1 MGEGLPE
8 YRSWCDPLRARVAR
22 RPLVGATGFEPATF
36 RPQAEA
42 WGSRRGLDQRS
53 VILRVTRTGKLCQ
66 RQRSIASEVPPP
78 RLGKRLSLC
87 ANGYTLK
94 RRSGGFLPS
103 LVARRARKI
112 GEVSRD
118 VQTCRRAAQLTPVLG
133 GRSSARAADPPARLV
148 ARAIGRLAPRL
159 PPLRQTARA
168 GADAPGRQTR
178 PPALSIR
185 LRTRRRPRA
194 RRSAHASARQ
204 LARQARSRRSSC
216 ASWPRLS
223 SPVMCRLSQP
233 AIKTASVPPVACPE
247 RLQIGSSL
255 VARMPWM

>member
-1 MGEGLPE
+1 LNQRSFGPSRSVGVLP
-8 YRSWCDPLRARVAR
+8 SSGSAKCDPAGHADGEALSAATIDCLRGTSAPFGETVE
-22 RPLVGATGFEPATF
+22 PLCQWVHA
-36 RPQAEA
+36 QAEV
-42 WGSRRGLDQRS
+42 R
-53 VILRVTRTGKLCQ
+53 
-66 RQRSIASEVPPP
+66 
-78 RLGKRLSLC
+78 
-87 ANGYTLK
+87 
-94 RRSGGFLPS
+94 GFLPS
-103 LVARRARKI
+103 LVARRTRVI

-159 PPLRQTARA
+159 PPLRHTARA

-194 RRSAHASARQ
+194 RRSTDASARQ

-216 ASWPRLS
+216 ASCRDRRHPWRVPYRARQSRRPPCRPWPA
-223 SPVMCRLSQP
+223 PNAYQ
-233 AIKTASVPPVACPE
+233 
-247 RLQIGSSL
+247 L
-255 VARMPWM
+255 VAHR